1 MSLDHKS
8 YTPTHPGLVGRIKR
22 ADLRVPEED
31 GLCSWLPDTV
41 AALRSGQFYTV
52 VDMGFRYTAGDWTI
66 TTGGTGDA
74 QAQATTPGGG
84 ELVTLASDDNFDTTH
99 DSIVPIVLASGKR
112 FGFVATLQVSDAT
125 GIGIKV
131 GFTTGGSAAP
141 LPFGTNY
148 TDVFGFSKA
157 IAAAALVATAR
168 GNSGTAA
175 NSSTLSTLVAATEVT
190 IGMFGIAHATTPSLS
205 FYVGTPS
212 GGGTVTAAS
221 ADQLAQLAA
230 HLTTPP
236 TMYFTHHGTGV
247 TATNPTYTIREILA
261 GVEA

>member
-1 MSLDHKS
+1 MPLNSKA
-8 YTPTHPGLVGRIKR
+8 YQPTHPGLLGTVKQ

-31 GLCSWLPDTV
+31 GLCSFLPATI

-52 VDMGFRYTAGDWTI
+52 ADMGCHYVAGEWTI

-74 QAQATTPGGG
+74 QAQATTSGGG
-84 ELVTLASDDNFDTTH
+84 AIITAASDDNFDTTL
-99 DSIVPIVLASGKR
+99 DSVVPIVLASGKR
-112 FGFVATLQVSDAT
+112 FGFVTTLQVSDAT
-125 GIGIKV
+125 GIGVKV
-131 GFTTGGSAAP
+131 GFTTGGGAAA

-157 IAAAALVATAR
+157 IAAAPIVGTAR

-175 NSSTLSTLVAATEVT
+175 NTSTLATMAAATEIT
-190 IGMFGIAHATTPSLS
+190 IGMFGVAHATTPSLH
-205 FYVGTPS
+205 FYCGTPG

-221 ADQLAQLAA
+221 ADQLAQLVA

-236 TMYFTHHGTGV
+236 TMLFTLHVTGV
-247 TATNPTYTIREILA
+247 TGTNPTATFREVLA
-261 GVEA
+261 GVEV